1 MERSRI
7 LNLLGVPSWCC
18 RYEYEEEDLGYGYL
32 KIGVDF
38 DPSRPGKDNHWE
50 YKSLLFHKKK
60 GVVDVTLFGVSKD
73 DFDFNKLRFLKF
85 GLIAYEKRFYNVS
98 LKFLFELPDWVDQF

>member
-85 GLIAYEKRFYNVS
+85 GCIFRRIPVQHFR
-98 LKFLFELPDWVDQF
+98 